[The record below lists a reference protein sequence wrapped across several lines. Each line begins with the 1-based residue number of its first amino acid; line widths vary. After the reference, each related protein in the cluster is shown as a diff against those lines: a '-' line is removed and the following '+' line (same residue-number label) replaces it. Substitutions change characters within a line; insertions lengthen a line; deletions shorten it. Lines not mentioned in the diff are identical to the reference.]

1 MRWFLLLLALV
12 PFGAN
17 AVPDEILASYLIR
30 HELCVKDAR
39 IRADSKQEYY
49 DLKEKCKNEY
59 LLNVEGQENSQKDIS
74 KLSPEAKEWYKFIEQ
89 LDSLPRFQLSS
100 TRVYFNVKY
109 KASLNDFYFKRGDTG
124 RLILFNNGMQ
134 VEYTAIP
141 IKPALH
147 NARYEQGKIII
158 SGLDS
163 DMYYYAIRNGRSYN
177 FETEYGSNLSANAAL
192 FLADSAAIMYND
204 IPIGILTRKIAKEI

>member
-1 MRWFLLLLALV
+1 
-12 PFGAN
+12 
-17 AVPDEILASYLIR
+17 
-30 HELCVKDAR
+30 
-39 IRADSKQEYY
+39 
-49 DLKEKCKNEY
+49 
-59 LLNVEGQENSQKDIS
+59 
-74 KLSPEAKEWYKFIEQ
+74 
-89 LDSLPRFQLSS
+89 
-100 TRVYFNVKY
+100 
-109 KASLNDFYFKRGDTG
+109 
-124 RLILFNNGMQ
+124 MQ
-134 VEYTAIP
+134 VEYNAIP
-141 IKPALH
+141 IKPALR